1 MIKILI
7 TGSIGA
13 GKSTV
18 CKLFEELG
26 ISVYY
31 SDLEA
36 KKIMDTNP
44 YVAIRI
50 KKLFGDDIY
59 KNGVL
64 DRKYVADMVFK
75 NKDMLSKLNEIV
87 HPAVYFNFNEWYNL
101 EKMSDSPYVIQESAI
116 AIDMGIKDTFDYTIV
131 VTADQG
137 VRINRVI
144 ARDNCDRED
153 VIARMNSQISDEEK
167 LKHADFIIV
176 NNDFP
181 NIKCQVN
188 SIHNKILE
196 IIKK

>member
-101 EKMSDSPYVIQESAI
+101 EKMRDSPYVIQESAI

-181 NIKCQVN
+181 NIKCQVK